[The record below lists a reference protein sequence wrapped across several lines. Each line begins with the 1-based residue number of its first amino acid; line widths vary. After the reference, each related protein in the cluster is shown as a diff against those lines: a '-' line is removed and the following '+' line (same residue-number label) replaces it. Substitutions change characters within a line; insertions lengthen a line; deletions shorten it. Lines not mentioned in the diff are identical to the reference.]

1 MDIASQSE
9 LILNHLRSGKHLTPL
24 EALQR
29 YGCLRLGAR
38 IWDLKREGHAITTEL
53 VELPN
58 GKRVAS
64 YRM

>member
-24 EALQR
+24 EAFQR
-29 YGCLRLGAR
+29 FNCLRLGAR